1 MAQKNILLD
10 IFQITLLEKKIEYGN
25 HCSMAI

>member
-10 IFQITLLEKKIEYGN
+10 TFQITLLAKKIEYLN
-25 HCSMAI
+25 DCSMAI